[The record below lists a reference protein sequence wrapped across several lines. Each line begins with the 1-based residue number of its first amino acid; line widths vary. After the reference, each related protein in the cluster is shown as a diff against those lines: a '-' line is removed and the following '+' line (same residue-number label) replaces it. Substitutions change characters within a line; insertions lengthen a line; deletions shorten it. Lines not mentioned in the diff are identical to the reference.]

1 MAGAGWSTIESDP
14 GVFTVRPAVRLAWCG
29 GVLAAGPPPS
39 QHAKVQVPFSVL
51 HASWPCLL
59 ILLTRP
65 PWSAVCGQ
73 ALAHDFG
80 VRGAQIEEIV
90 TMDDS
95 EFANLAPVY
104 GLIFLFK
111 WTQEMAQAHKTSS
124 NCGSAHLLCCSI
136 L

>member
-1 MAGAGWSTIESDP
+1 MTA
-14 GVFTVRPAVRLAWCG
+14 C
-29 GVLAAGPPPS
+29 
-39 QHAKVQVPFSVL
+39 
-51 HASWPCLL
+51 
-59 ILLTRP
+59 
-65 PWSAVCGQ
+65 AVCPRVWAVQ

-124 NCGSAHLLCCSI
+124 NCE
-136 L
+136 

>member
-1 MAGAGWSTIESDP
+1 MSGAGWSTIESDP
-14 GVFTVRPAVRLAWCG
+14 GVFTVSPGSLRRTKPPLRRTKLSLRHTTLTSGPDLFPLLLAVTW
-29 GVLAAGPPPS
+29 
-39 QHAKVQVPFSVL
+39 
-51 HASWPCLL
+51 
-59 ILLTRP
+59 
-65 PWSAVCGQ
+65 Q

-95 EFANLAPVY
+95 EFSNLAPVY

-124 NCGSAHLLCCSI
+124 NCASAFSS
-136 L
+136 